1 MKAAKISSSIKPP
14 SNPMASAPCTRA
26 RWSSSPSSL
35 RAKRPRL
42 LTSPPPAAAPWKIIL
57 GEETTT
63 AAGEA
68 LDLVIGEMTATDMAI
83 GAAEEEAVA
92 ASVFTAGSMGIWLG
106 IALTKAE
113 AEAGAGAMSVV
124 AVEAVTTVEGLG
136 IWRESVLVEIA
147 AVAAAEV
154 GLVLLAVSQVI
165 LRGIACEVVEEA
177 AAAVATAVVVV
188 VVVLEGLAAEA
199 AVEVTV
205 SNVGSLDT
213 SRGNAK
219 ARRE

>member
-1 MKAAKISSSIKPP
+1 M
-14 SNPMASAPCTRA
+14 
-26 RWSSSPSSL
+26 
-35 RAKRPRL
+35 
-42 LTSPPPAAAPWKIIL
+42 
-57 GEETTT
+57 
-63 AAGEA
+63 
-68 LDLVIGEMTATDMAI
+68 VIGEMTATDMAI

-92 ASVFTAGSMGIWLG
+92 VSVFTAGSMGIWRG

-113 AEAGAGAMSVV
+113 AEAGAMSVV

-136 IWRESVLVEIA
+136 IWRGSALVEIA
-147 AVAAAEV
+147 VVAAAEV

-188 VVVLEGLAAEA
+188 VVLEGLAAEA
-199 AVEVTV
+199 AVEGTV

>member
-1 MKAAKISSSIKPP
+1 M
-14 SNPMASAPCTRA
+14 
-26 RWSSSPSSL
+26 
-35 RAKRPRL
+35 
-42 LTSPPPAAAPWKIIL
+42 
-57 GEETTT
+57 
-63 AAGEA
+63 
-68 LDLVIGEMTATDMAI
+68 VIGEMTATDMAI
-83 GAAEEEAVA
+83 GAAEEEAA
-92 ASVFTAGSMGIWLG
+92 AVSVFTAGSMGIWRG

-113 AEAGAGAMSVV
+113 AEAGAMSVV

-136 IWRESVLVEIA
+136 IWRGSALVEIA

-188 VVVLEGLAAEA
+188 VLEGLAAEA
-199 AVEVTV
+199 AVEGTV

-219 ARRE
+219 ARREWCFELTCVWCLFLVMLMVFAYG